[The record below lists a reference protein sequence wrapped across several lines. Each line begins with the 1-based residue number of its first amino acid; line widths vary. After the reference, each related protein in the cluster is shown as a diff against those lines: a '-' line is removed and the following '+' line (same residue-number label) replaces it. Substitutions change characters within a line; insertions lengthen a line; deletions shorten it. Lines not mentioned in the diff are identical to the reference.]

1 MPASIDMEQHHF
13 NGPPDNGG
21 PAHAFDNYGNP
32 DGPLG
37 AFCALPFVDD
47 AEASLPPAA
56 QLPKRGKRKG
66 KGRGDSRDDR
76 EGRESKRR
84 EPVEAYPADL
94 RGENDHLWGRIGE
107 MTTKI
112 LALEEG
118 RRDNLSR
125 IRELEATVEKQ
136 NAIIDMQAQGIAYDD
151 WQRTICG
158 VANGS
163 VADGAPSFGQVSG
176 FQPQNG
182 SQA

>member
-1 MPASIDMEQHHF
+1 MPDSINMEEYHF
-13 NGPPDNGG
+13 NGPPDDSG
-21 PAHAFDNYGNP
+21 PNSLNNDDHP

-47 AEASLPPAA
+47 DEANLPPAA
-56 QLPKRGKRKG
+56 QLSKRGKRKS
-66 KGRGDSRDDR
+66 KGRGDSRDEH

-94 RGENDHLWGRIGE
+94 RAENDHLWGQIGE
-107 MTTKI
+107 MTSKV

-118 RRDNLSR
+118 RRDHLSR
-125 IRELEATVEKQ
+125 IRELQATVEKQ

-151 WQRTICG
+151 WQRIISG

-163 VADGAPSFGQVSG
+163 VGDGAAGYSQVSG